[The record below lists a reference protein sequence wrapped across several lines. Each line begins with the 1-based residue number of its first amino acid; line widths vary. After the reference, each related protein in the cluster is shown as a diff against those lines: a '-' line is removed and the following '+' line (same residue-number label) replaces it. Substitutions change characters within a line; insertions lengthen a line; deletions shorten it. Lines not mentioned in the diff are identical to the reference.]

1 MAQTRMSVPEKRED
15 AGTVL
20 TADRSQGFGPTRQ
33 VKYVTKC
40 MKAGTKPN
48 GGVTEFFG

>member
-33 VKYVTKC
+33 VKYFMKC
-40 MKAGTKPN
+40 MKAGTQSD
-48 GGVTEFFG
+48 GGVTECCG